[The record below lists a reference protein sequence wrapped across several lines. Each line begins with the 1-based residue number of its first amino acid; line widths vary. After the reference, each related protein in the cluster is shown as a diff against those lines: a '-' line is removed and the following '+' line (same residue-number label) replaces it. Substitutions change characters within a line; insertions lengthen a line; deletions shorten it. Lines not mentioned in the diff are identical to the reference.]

1 MIHSVRFTCVLDT
14 NVIYPVDVRD
24 ILLWFAHYE
33 LYTPKWSGHI
43 LNELSSVMKARG
55 IPEPRIQVQV
65 ERISK
70 AFPDA
75 LVIGYE
81 PLLPSLELKD
91 EKDKHVLAAAI
102 KANAHVI
109 VTNNLRDFPENYLAT
124 FELVVKSAD
133 DFITDIIDLNQG
145 LAVKAFN
152 DLVANKTNPP
162 RDHLEMLAI
171 FRRRGLKQAA
181 DYLHSLI

>member
-1 MIHSVRFTCVLDT
+1 MIHSVRFTCFLDT

-24 ILLWFAHYE
+24 ILLWFAHHE

-43 LNELSSVMKARG
+43 LRELSSVMKSRG
-55 IPEPRIQVQV
+55 IEESRIQDQ
-65 ERISK
+65 INTITK

-75 LVIGYE
+75 LVVGYE
-81 PLLPSLELKD
+81 PLLPVLELRD

-109 VTNNLRDFPENYLAT
+109 VTNNLRDFPEDYLAT
-124 FELVVKSAD
+124 FELVAKSAD
-133 DFITDIIDLNQG
+133 DFITDIIDLNQS

-171 FRRRGLKQAA
+171 FRRRGLTNAA
-181 DYLHSLI
+181 NYLHSLI